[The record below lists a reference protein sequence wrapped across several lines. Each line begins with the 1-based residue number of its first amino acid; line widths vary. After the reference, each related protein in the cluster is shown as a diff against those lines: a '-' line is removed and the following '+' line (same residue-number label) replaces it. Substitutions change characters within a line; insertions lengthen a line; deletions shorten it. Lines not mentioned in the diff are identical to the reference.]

1 MSKFL
6 KQINQT
12 YFWDINFDHLDESKS
27 KRLIIERI
35 INFGNLQEIKQ
46 LIDHYGKAEVVKIIC
61 KLNYLDPKTLNFFS
75 IVFHIPKTKFR
86 CYTRKQ
92 SINQHW
98 IY

>member
-1 MSKFL
+1 MQIFL
-6 KQINQT
+6 KKINPT
-12 YFWDINFDHLDESKS
+12 YFWDIDLDKIEDQKS

-35 INFGNLQEIKQ
+35 LNLGNLQEIKQ
-46 LIDHYGKAEVVKIIC
+46 MISHYGKEEVIETMC
-61 KLNYLDPKTLNFFS
+61 NLNHLDPKTLNFFS
-75 IVFHIPKTKFR
+75 LVFGISKTKFK